1 MNDIKID
8 NDDQNITLEKLNVQ
22 NSNLKVTKERSQ
34 DTNDDRNVN
43 IGLDLLANPSKKIQS
58 QEEPSRTQVG
68 PIDLDNLEDLEP
80 EPNLEN
86 NFYNSASK
94 IDMQDGSVFPTDNFS
109 MSNASKQSD
118 IDDNFN
124 NVDLKHLQDN
134 TILQENSLSEEQ
146 ESFQHNSLKP
156 NLQTNLM
163 DGQLDENSYL
173 SGESMRSKSRSRSRS
188 RSRKSRSHSRSN
200 SIANYQPIKNDA
212 TQFPHIIEKNNYET
226 SHLKKTPDD
235 IRKEKE
241 DLILKFEKIRRLGIN
256 IPKRFNMASD
266 IDEMRMEYLR
276 IKKHRE
282 VENSIKFSRKMLI
295 AGITAIE
302 FLNNKFDPF
311 DAKLDGWSESVH
323 ENINDYDEVFEEL
336 HEKYKEAAKM
346 SPEIKLLMMLG
357 GSGFMFH
364 LSNSLFKN
372 NNMGGNF
379 MNQFQQQ
386 AAPPQFNQQNSNNA
400 FPQQV
405 PMQTQFTDPFNQPTK
420 ERPNMTGPSNDV
432 HSMLNKL
439 KQTRSENSSINAS
452 DTISF
457 SKKRQ
462 KQSVQNVTM
471 NL

>member
-1 MNDIKID
+1 
-8 NDDQNITLEKLNVQ
+8 
-22 NSNLKVTKERSQ
+22 
-34 DTNDDRNVN
+34 
-43 IGLDLLANPSKKIQS
+43 
-58 QEEPSRTQVG
+58 
-68 PIDLDNLEDLEP
+68 
-80 EPNLEN
+80 
-86 NFYNSASK
+86 
-94 IDMQDGSVFPTDNFS
+94 
-109 MSNASKQSD
+109 
-118 IDDNFN
+118 
-124 NVDLKHLQDN
+124 
-134 TILQENSLSEEQ
+134 
-146 ESFQHNSLKP
+146 
-156 NLQTNLM
+156 
-163 DGQLDENSYL
+163 
-173 SGESMRSKSRSRSRS
+173 
-188 RSRKSRSHSRSN
+188 
-200 SIANYQPIKNDA
+200 
-212 TQFPHIIEKNNYET
+212 
-226 SHLKKTPDD
+226 
-235 IRKEKE
+235 
-241 DLILKFEKIRRLGIN
+241 
-256 IPKRFNMASD
+256 MASD

-386 AAPPQFNQQNSNNA
+386 SAPPQFNQHNSNNA

-405 PMQTQFTDPFNQPTK
+405 PMQTQFTDPFNQATK

-432 HSMLNKL
+432 NSMLNKL
-439 KQTRSENSSINAS
+439 KQTRSETSSINAS

-462 KQSVQNVTM
+462 NE
-471 NL
+471 